1 LGDAVVTKTSATATT
16 AVAAETTTKATK
28 DAEDE
33 VIAAKLL
40 ECKPAEATALANAN
54 VTKSPSILAETA
66 SAILVRGHA
75 STVAAVAAEDTAK
88 EANVA
93 VLPKLLECKPA
104 EATAL
109 ANANVTK
116 SPSILAET
124 ASVILVR
131 GNASTVAA
139 VAAED
144 TAKEANVS
152 VLPTKGELA
161 VSSDSDA
168 SYRDTKSV
176 ASSEDMDEVTD
187 PAIFAGED
195 EATLKLVQKLAGDNL
210 SHKSKSSVKSPAN
223 MLSSAK
229 SQTNPV
235 KSQTK
240 KLSAKSQTNP
250 VKSQTKK
257 VASALKNLESV
268 FDDDP
273 FESRK
278 RKSIKTTSS
287 LLPSAKRPLVIKS
300 EESTKTSSSSTSKND
315 SNKASLKKIPQLTK
329 GKKSPSST
337 SKNDSNKASLKKTPL
352 SPKGLH
358 AIVNGNDIRVF
369 VRMIDNPM
377 MKQTFRSIVQGSPYF
392 KEYRRNAP
400 QEPVRSNILQ
410 NKVTPYRVIIN
421 SEWIDQQVYMLMEI
435 DRLVTQIRR
444 TRDLVAPREL
454 WLRAIPKESSDRNY
468 AYQLL
473 FIMICSSA
481 LTDATLTQHMKS
493 IFDLIDVVPEKV
505 IKMTETELER
515 ILHRMGRSN
524 MNAANILA
532 MTKDV
537 LDVHNGQ
544 VPADWDAI
552 TKFRGVGRKIASVVV
567 YEAFGISRVP
577 VDAHVLRF
585 AKYFGW
591 CRENAT
597 ATKCQE
603 DIEGWMP
610 EITWYLVNST
620 IGSFCQLASSHKK
633 NLYSEMDRMRI
644 GLINPKFDMVRFL
657 KEYVY
662 LWESKIYSK
671 TKG

>member
-1 LGDAVVTKTSATATT
+1 
-16 AVAAETTTKATK
+16 
-28 DAEDE
+28 
-33 VIAAKLL
+33 
-40 ECKPAEATALANAN
+40 
-54 VTKSPSILAETA
+54 
-66 SAILVRGHA
+66 
-75 STVAAVAAEDTAK
+75 
-88 EANVA
+88 
-93 VLPKLLECKPA
+93 
-104 EATAL
+104 
-109 ANANVTK
+109 
-116 SPSILAET
+116 
-124 ASVILVR
+124 
-131 GNASTVAA
+131 
-139 VAAED
+139 
-144 TAKEANVS
+144 
-152 VLPTKGELA
+152 
-161 VSSDSDA
+161 
-168 SYRDTKSV
+168 
-176 ASSEDMDEVTD
+176 
-187 PAIFAGED
+187 
-195 EATLKLVQKLAGDNL
+195 
-210 SHKSKSSVKSPAN
+210 
-223 MLSSAK
+223 
-229 SQTNPV
+229 
-235 KSQTK
+235 
-240 KLSAKSQTNP
+240 
-250 VKSQTKK
+250 
-257 VASALKNLESV
+257 
-268 FDDDP
+268 
-273 FESRK
+273 
-278 RKSIKTTSS
+278 
-287 LLPSAKRPLVIKS
+287 VIKS

-400 QEPVRSNILQ
+400 PEPVRSNILQ

-454 WLRAIPKESSDRNY
+454 WLRAIPTESSDRNY

-633 NLYSEMDRMRI
+633 ILYSEMDRMRI

-657 KEYVY
+657 KEYLY